1 MLQTYVGTRET
12 SSLAYLRGMNLNPMK
27 VVLLATL
34 TWLATG
40 TPVQVAAQEM
50 PSDTATVN
58 AWVFDA
64 LADSI
69 AMDSV
74 EFALL
79 WEEWMDEEGEDGNDQ
94 NVATRF
100 SLGALM
106 LSDVSALTGEWQ
118 PESDPM
124 FEGSA
129 GRSSSVQYDLFVRRR
144 PSAQSLLGVVS
155 GLGVDWNRVALER
168 GTVLGFSSDTLV
180 ALPVDV
186 AEEVRQNAIET
197 SYLRIPVLLS
207 VKAAKQTSKTLTL
220 EAGVVGGVRIS
231 GRYVREFVSDGVRYR
246 NEARDFG
253 LSRFALSGRVALGYN
268 KLFVFAES
276 TLTPLWNASV
286 APSTHTTSVGLM
298 LSAFLD

>member
-1 MLQTYVGTRET
+1 
-12 SSLAYLRGMNLNPMK
+12 MNLNPRK
-27 VVLLATL
+27 SVLLATL
-34 TWLATG
+34 TWLAAG
-40 TPVQVAAQEM
+40 TLVQIAAQEM
-50 PSDTATVN
+50 PSDTVTVQE
-58 AWVFDA
+58 WVFDA

-79 WEEWMDEEGEDGNDQ
+79 WEEWMDEEGNDQ
-94 NVATRF
+94 KVSTRF

-106 LSDVSALTGEWQ
+106 LSDVSALMGEWQ
-118 PESDPM
+118 AESDPM

-144 PSAQSLLGVVS
+144 PSAQSILGVVS

-168 GTVLGFSSDTLV
+168 GTVLRFSADTLV
-180 ALPVDV
+180 GLPVDV

-197 SYLRIPVLLS
+197 SYVRIPMLLS

-220 EAGVVGGVRIS
+220 EAGVVGGVRIL

-268 KLFVFAES
+268 KLYVFAES
-276 TLTPLWNASV
+276 ALTPLWDASV